1 MPPGAG
7 GAGPQVP
14 GGDSITP
21 GCDAGRVTQRTVR
34 AETVRARLT
43 ALTTAGLPAEEF
55 MRTASAVVRQAVPYQ
70 SACMATMDP
79 TTRLMTGSVKTDL
92 PDPRNAEFA
101 RHEYELGDVYTFR
114 DLSARPSPVAVLAD
128 ETGGHPERS
137 HRWRDLLVPHF
148 DAGHELRA
156 VLTLDGAVWGALALY
171 RPPGSA
177 GFSPAEADF
186 VAGLG
191 PALARGIRLGL
202 VATVA
207 ELTTDP
213 TGPAV
218 LVVGPSD
225 EITQLSPAAAERMA
239 ELGDGP
245 AGGLPVAIAS
255 IISSARRL
263 ACGEAGAVPR
273 LRVRTPSGRWL
284 IVHAAPL
291 SRPGGG
297 RGDVAVTI
305 EKAGPSEVLPLVVC
319 ALGLT
324 EREQQIVAL
333 LLDGETTARIGQR
346 LHLSPYTVQDHFKSI
361 FEKAAVRSRREL
373 VARVFNDHYADRY
386 GDAVGPS
393 GWYATSAEQ

>member
-1 MPPGAG
+1 M
-7 GAGPQVP
+7 
-14 GGDSITP
+14 
-21 GCDAGRVTQRTVR
+21 R

-43 ALTTAGLPAEEF
+43 ALATAGLPAEEF

-79 TTRLMTGSVKTDL
+79 TTRLMTGSVKTNLIDS
-92 PDPRNAEFA
+92 RNAEFA
-101 RHEYELGDVYTFR
+101 RHEYELPDVNTFR
-114 DLSARPSPVAVLAD
+114 DLSLRASPVAVLAD
-128 ETGGHPERS
+128 ETDGEPERS
-137 HRWRDLLVPHF
+137 HRWRDLLVPHY

-156 VLTLDGAVWGALALY
+156 VLTLNGAAWGALALY
-171 RPPGSA
+171 RPPGSG

-186 VAGLG
+186 VARLG
-191 PALARGIRLGL
+191 PGLARGIRLGL

-207 ELTTDP
+207 ELPGDP
-213 TGPAV
+213 VGPAV

-245 AGGLPVAIAS
+245 VGGLPVAIAS
-255 IISSARRL
+255 IISAARGL
-263 ACGEAGAVPR
+263 ASGQRTAVPR

-291 SRPGGG
+291 SRPDGG

-305 EKAGPSEVLPLVVC
+305 ENAGPSDVLPLVIA

-324 EREQQIVAL
+324 EREQQLVAL
-333 LLDGETTARIGQR
+333 LLAGETTAQIAKR
-346 LHLSPYTVQDHFKSI
+346 LHLSPYTVQDHFKAI
-361 FEKAAVRSRREL
+361 FEKAGVRSRREL
-373 VARVFNDHYADRY
+373 VARVYNDHYADRY
-386 GDAVGPS
+386 GDSVGPS
-393 GWYATSAEQ
+393 GWFAAPAGE